1 MSESDLYREV
11 ARATGETVNR
21 IKQMG
26 FSLLV
31 VPPTTDL
38 TSKAGRQRAHFIA
51 RQQQTS
57 SPARKVL
64 VVA

>member
-1 MSESDLYREV
+1 MSQSDLYREV

-31 VPPTTDL
+31 VLGKGLLPLEIPAE
-38 TSKAGRQRAHFIA
+38 SA
-51 RQQQTS
+51 RSQHHAIQ
-57 SPARKVL
+57 
-64 VVA
+64 